1 MIDLKI
7 NQEPNNFSSFNGIDE
22 AFLPIF
28 ISKYLFYQLLPS
40 TNFGFLLAKSLY

>member
-7 NQEPNNFSSFNGIDE
+7 NQEPNKFSSFNGIDE

-28 ISKYLFYQLLPS
+28 INKYLKLNNKL
-40 TNFGFLLAKSLY
+40 FLVLKDDK